1 MGGTA
6 SKLNTAD
13 AQPDP
18 ERSPADDDVSVY
30 QCNLQ
35 QLLIYYYSVIPYYNN
50 RMHNLYALAKFNN
63 DYHFFMMFYSSD
75 CVP

>member
-50 RMHNLYALAKFNN
+50 RMHICMHWQDLITIIIFL
-63 DYHFFMMFYSSD
+63 
-75 CVP
+75 